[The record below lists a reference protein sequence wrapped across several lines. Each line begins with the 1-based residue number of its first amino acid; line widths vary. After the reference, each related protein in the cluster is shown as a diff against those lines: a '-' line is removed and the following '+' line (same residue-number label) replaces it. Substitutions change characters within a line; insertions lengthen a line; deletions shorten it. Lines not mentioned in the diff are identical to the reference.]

1 VSTPETAPAASRTSD
16 TGRLR
21 FALALTAVIF
31 LAELVT
37 GILTGSLA
45 LVADSA
51 HMFLDAFAIALSLT
65 ALYLSSL
72 PATEQRTFGW
82 HRAEV
87 LAALANGILL
97 GVVAVEIFIYA
108 IDRFSNPREVIILP
122 MIAVATVGLIANL
135 VVAFLLHGSDRKD
148 INLRGAYL
156 HVIGDL
162 MASVAVVA
170 GGVVIWAT
178 GLSLVDAI
186 LAMGIACLVLFGA
199 LRLLRDAL
207 HLLLEGVPRHIKIRE
222 VSEAITGVPGVVSVH
237 DIHVWAICSHIL
249 SLSCHLRVDRASRPE
264 NAAVIADI
272 NEKLMHKFSIT
283 HSTIQIDDGDE
294 EHEPMI
300 SQDLNHGAVHA
311 HDHGH

>member
-1 VSTPETAPAASRTSD
+1 MTTSVCQSSISD
-16 TGRLR
+16 KGRLR

-65 ALYLSSL
+65 AMYLASL

-87 LAALANGILL
+87 LAALANGALL
-97 GVVAVEIFIYA
+97 GVVAVEIFIHA
-108 IDRFSNPREVIILP
+108 VDRFSDPREVIVLP
-122 MIAVATVGLIANL
+122 MIVVATVGLITNV
-135 VVAFLLHGSDRKD
+135 VVALRLHGSDRRD

-156 HVIGDL
+156 HVLGDL

-170 GGVVIWAT
+170 GGAAIWAS
-178 GLSLVDAI
+178 GMNLIDAI

-207 HLLLEGVPRHIKIRE
+207 HLLLEGVPRHIAITD
-222 VSEAITGVPGVVSVH
+222 VSEAIAAVPGVVSAH

-249 SLSCHLRVDRASRPE
+249 SLSCHVRTDRAKGPT
-264 NAAVIADI
+264 NASVIEAI
-272 NEKLMHKFSIT
+272 NEMLTHRFGIT
-283 HSTIQIDDGDE
+283 HTTIQIDDGDE
-294 EHEPMI
+294 EHEPII
-300 SQDLNHGAVHA
+300 SQDLNHDAAHA
-311 HDHGH
+311 RDHGHEH